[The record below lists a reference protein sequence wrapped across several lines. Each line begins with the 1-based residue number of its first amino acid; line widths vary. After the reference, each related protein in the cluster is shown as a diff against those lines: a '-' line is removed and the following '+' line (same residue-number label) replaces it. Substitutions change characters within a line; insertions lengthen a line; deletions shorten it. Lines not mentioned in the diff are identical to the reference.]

1 MTTAYNLN
9 IKHKKSI
16 LSCRCTLAFVSFVAL
31 LIILPLSPKSAYPAQ
46 TTLVWDPVI
55 HPDVAGYMVYYGT
68 SSGDYDVSLDVG
80 NWTSVT
86 IAGLDGSKTYY
97 FAATAYSTYGEESN
111 FSNEVSWSSTNTDYD
126 AGDGGGC
133 FIATAAYGS
142 AMEPYVKV
150 LREFRNRYLLTN
162 SVGKTFVQL
171 EYEYSQPIADLI
183 AKQDTLRAVVR
194 LGLLPIIGVS
204 WMALK
209 LGLAP
214 TVALLALLMAL
225 MIVVL
230 EIYFRK
236 VRLLAQKA

>member
-9 IKHKKSI
+9 IKHKKSTS
-16 LSCRCTLAFVSFVAL
+16 SCRLTLAFVSFVAL

-46 TTLVWDPVI
+46 TTLVWDPVL
-55 HPDVAGYMVYYGT
+55 HPDIAGYMIYYGT

-97 FAATAYSTYGEESN
+97 FAATAYSIYGEESD
-111 FSNEVSWSSTNTDYD
+111 FSNEVSWPSTNTDYD
-126 AGDGGGC
+126 AGDEGGC

-171 EYEYSQPIADLI
+171 DYQYSRPIADLI
-183 AKQDTLRAVVR
+183 AKQDTLRAAVR

>member
-46 TTLVWDPVI
+46 TTLVWDQVI

-86 IAGLDGSKTYY
+86 IAGLDGSETYY
-97 FAATAYSTYGEESN
+97 FAATAYSAYGEESD
-111 FSNEVSWSSTNTDYD
+111 FSNEVQWPSTTANN
-126 AGDGGGC
+126 GGGGGGGC

-142 AMEPYVKV
+142 AIEPHVTV
-150 LREFRNRYLLTN
+150 LSDFRDRYLLTN
-162 SVGKTFVQL
+162 SLRHAFEDL
-171 EYEYSQPIADLI
+171 YYEYSPPMADFIARNDS
-183 AKQDTLRAVVR
+183 LRAVVR
-194 LGLLPIIGVS
+194 WSLIP
-204 WMALK
+204 
-209 LGLAP
+209 
-214 TVALLALLMAL
+214 
-225 MIVVL
+225 
-230 EIYFRK
+230 
-236 VRLLAQKA
+236 

>member
-86 IAGLDGSKTYY
+86 IAGLDDSTTYY
-97 FAATAYSTYGEESN
+97 FASTAYSTYGEESD
-111 FSNEVSWSSTNTDYD
+111 FSNEVQWPSTTANNGG
-126 AGDGGGC
+126 GDGGGC
-133 FIATAAYGS
+133 FISTAAYGS
-142 AMEPYVKV
+142 ALARIFHETMWRDREDGCACPPCEQGEAGGPPGNRLAAPQDWFPYLNSTSQGELV
-150 LREFRNRYLLTN
+150 LPVPPVPSLSR
-162 SVGKTFVQL
+162 G
-171 EYEYSQPIADLI
+171 A
-183 AKQDTLRAVVR
+183 
-194 LGLLPIIGVS
+194 
-204 WMALK
+204 
-209 LGLAP
+209 
-214 TVALLALLMAL
+214 
-225 MIVVL
+225 
-230 EIYFRK
+230 
-236 VRLLAQKA
+236 

>member
-86 IAGLDGSKTYY
+86 IAGLDGSETYY
-97 FAATAYSTYGEESN
+97 FAATAYSTYGEESA
-111 FSNEVSWSSTNTDYD
+111 FSNEVQWPSTTANN
-126 AGDGGGC
+126 GGGGGGGC

-142 AMEPYVKV
+142 ALARIFHETMWRDREDGCATRSAGACAACRATAGGCFRGVPVRYVAGATTRGRSEERSYPRSQQTIREISGLKPHVTV
-150 LREFRNRYLLTN
+150 LRDFR
-162 SVGKTFVQL
+162 
-171 EYEYSQPIADLI
+171 D
-183 AKQDTLRAVVR
+183 
-194 LGLLPIIGVS
+194 
-204 WMALK
+204 
-209 LGLAP
+209 
-214 TVALLALLMAL
+214 
-225 MIVVL
+225 
-230 EIYFRK
+230 
-236 VRLLAQKA
+236 

>member
-1 MTTAYNLN
+1 
-9 IKHKKSI
+9 
-16 LSCRCTLAFVSFVAL
+16 
-31 LIILPLSPKSAYPAQ
+31 
-46 TTLVWDPVI
+46 
-55 HPDVAGYMVYYGT
+55 MVYYGT

-86 IAGLDGSKTYY
+86 IAGLDGSETYY
-97 FAATAYSTYGEESN
+97 FAATAYSIYGEESD
-111 FSNEVSWSSTNTDYD
+111 FSNEVQWASTTTNND
-126 AGDGGGC
+126 AGAGGGC

-214 TVALLALLMAL
+214 TVALFALLMAL
-225 MIVVL
+225 TIVVL

>member
-1 MTTAYNLN
+1 M
-9 IKHKKSI
+9 
-16 LSCRCTLAFVSFVAL
+16 
-31 LIILPLSPKSAYPAQ
+31 
-46 TTLVWDPVI
+46 
-55 HPDVAGYMVYYGT
+55 
-68 SSGDYDVSLDVG
+68 
-80 NWTSVT
+80 
-86 IAGLDGSKTYY
+86 
-97 FAATAYSTYGEESN
+97 
-111 FSNEVSWSSTNTDYD
+111 
-126 AGDGGGC
+126 
-133 FIATAAYGS
+133 
-142 AMEPYVKV
+142 
-150 LREFRNRYLLTN
+150 
-162 SVGKTFVQL
+162 QL